1 MDQTSIMGRATEAER
16 TGPGRRRSSRRS
28 ATKRI
33 AAAAG
38 AVITCGVLLTG
49 CTGAEEPVVIGD
61 EYTGA
66 GAGEL
71 SVDGPGDTSPAVGWV
86 EPGESFFV
94 TTYGSSSCPAAPTG
108 IAVDGGDLVVEMT
121 MIGGEVCSA
130 DYGPTS
136 YALDLPEPR
145 DPAETVGVTLQFDDD
160 DVSLALTP

>member
-1 MDQTSIMGRATEAER
+1 MGQTSIMGRGTEAR
-16 TGPGRRRSSRRS
+16 RAGRRSSRRA

-160 DVSLALTP
+160 DDVSLALTP